1 MIIVLLETGCRI
13 GEVIGLRWDDVDFD
27 SNVININ
34 HAVGYTK
41 EDGKY
46 FQYIKD
52 PKFYAGKRSIPMNT
66 YADATKEGIGDS
78 MNALEGVM
86 FKNKKNG

>member
-1 MIIVLLETGCRI
+1 
-13 GEVIGLRWDDVDFD
+13 
-27 SNVININ
+27 
-34 HAVGYTK
+34 
-41 EDGKY
+41 
-46 FQYIKD
+46 
-52 PKFYAGKRSIPMNT
+52 MNT